1 MARALIGYYGAP
13 DCVASAQTRD
23 RLRVSQ
29 STLVSQRD
37 GMMLSVLVI
46 AKRDSLSGIA
56 QKRRCHKPMRKTVGT
71 NTTSAAHS
79 AGRLARLLVV
89 ILASATVWAQAQDTP
104 QAKAG
109 PAQVITEVTEQV
121 MRVVAEADT
130 YFDEDPDRYYREID
144 SALAVVVDWR
154 GFATAVMG
162 EYYSRGRSMDSDGR
176 ANLKRQRDEFAQTLR
191 EGLIRSYAKGLL
203 AFGGA
208 EMVVKGVEASPQ
220 SARIAS
226 VTQLVYG
233 EADRVYTIR
242 YQMGQY
248 KDGSWRLRNLIIETI
263 NLGEIYRNQFVALA
277 KDANEDLDL
286 VISQWNETIS
296 EQAEELAR
304 D

>member
-1 MARALIGYYGAP
+1 LVGHKVTNAPRLGTESDNGDVSIVIGIHADHRQFLGLTATLLIVCLLAIPTWVMADGSELK
-13 DCVASAQTRD
+13 
-23 RLRVSQ
+23 
-29 STLVSQRD
+29 ST
-37 GMMLSVLVI
+37 
-46 AKRDSLSGIA
+46 
-56 QKRRCHKPMRKTVGT
+56 
-71 NTTSAAHS
+71 
-79 AGRLARLLVV
+79 
-89 ILASATVWAQAQDTP
+89 
-104 QAKAG
+104 G
-109 PAQVITEVTEQV
+109 PAEVIRDVTEQI
-121 MRVVAEADT
+121 MSVVADANE
-130 YFDEDPDRYYREID
+130 YFDEDPDRYYQEID
-144 SALAVVVDWR
+144 AALADLVDWR

-162 EYYSRGRSMDSDGR
+162 DYYSRGRTMDAAGR
-176 ANLKRQRDEFAQTLR
+176 EQLKRQRDAFAATLR

-208 EMVVKGVEASPQ
+208 QMEVQGAEASPQ

-263 NLGEIYRNQFVALA
+263 NLGEIYRNQFSALA
-277 KDANEDLDL
+277 QEADDDLDL
-286 VISQWNETIS
+286 AISQWNAMIA

>member
-1 MARALIGYYGAP
+1 MLTVLGRAE
-13 DCVASAQTRD
+13 
-23 RLRVSQ
+23 
-29 STLVSQRD
+29 
-37 GMMLSVLVI
+37 
-46 AKRDSLSGIA
+46 RDSLAGIA
-56 QKRRCHKPMRKTVGT
+56 QKWRRQKPMSETVGT
-71 NTTSAAHS
+71 NTTSPANS
-79 AGRLARLLVV
+79 AGRLARLLLV
-89 ILASATVWAQAQDTP
+89 ILASVNVWAQAEDAP
-104 QAKAG
+104 QANAG

-130 YFDEDPDRYYREID
+130 YFDQDPDRYYREID
-144 SALAVVVDWR
+144 SALAAVVDWR

-162 EYYSRGRSMDSDGR
+162 EYFSRGRSMDSDGR

-233 EADRVYTIR
+233 DADRVYTIR

-286 VISQWNETIS
+286 VIAQWNETIS

>member
-13 DCVASAQTRD
+13 DCFSAAQNRD
-23 RLRVSQ
+23 RLRASQ
-29 STLVSQRD
+29 STLVSRLD
-37 GMMLSVLVI
+37 GMMLIVPGR
-46 AKRDSLSGIA
+46 AERDSLAGIA
-56 QKRRCHKPMRKTVGT
+56 QKWRRQKPMRKTVGT
-71 NTTSAAHS
+71 NTTSAANS
-79 AGRLARLLVV
+79 AGPLARLLLV
-89 ILASATVWAQAQDTP
+89 ILTSVTVWAQVEDTAQ
-104 QAKAG
+104 ANAG

-130 YFDEDPDRYYREID
+130 YFDQDPDRYYREID

-162 EYYSRGRSMDSDGR
+162 DYYSRGRSMDSDGR

-208 EMVVKGVEASPQ
+208 EMVVQGVEASPQ

-286 VISQWNETIS
+286 VIAQWNETIS

>member
-1 MARALIGYYGAP
+1 
-13 DCVASAQTRD
+13 
-23 RLRVSQ
+23 
-29 STLVSQRD
+29 
-37 GMMLSVLVI
+37 MLSVLGI

-56 QKRRCHKPMRKTVGT
+56 QKRRCQKPMRKTVGI

-89 ILASATVWAQAQDTP
+89 ILASVTLWAQAEDAP
-104 QAKAG
+104 KAEAG

-286 VISQWNETIS
+286 VIAEWNETIS

>member
-13 DCVASAQTRD
+13 DWVASAQNRG

-37 GMMLSVLVI
+37 GMMLTVLGV

-56 QKRRCHKPMRKTVGT
+56 QKRRCQKPMRKTVGT
-71 NTTSAAHS
+71 NTTTPANS

-89 ILASATVWAQAQDTP
+89 ILASVTVWAQAQDTP

-109 PAQVITEVTEQV
+109 PAHVITEVTEQV
-121 MRVVAEADT
+121 MRVVAEADM

-286 VISQWNETIS
+286 VIAQWNETIS

>member
-1 MARALIGYYGAP
+1 MLTVLRRAE
-13 DCVASAQTRD
+13 RW
-23 RLRVSQ
+23 
-29 STLVSQRD
+29 
-37 GMMLSVLVI
+37 
-46 AKRDSLSGIA
+46 SLAGIVE
-56 QKRRCHKPMRKTVGT
+56 KRRRHKPMMKTLGT
-71 NTTSAAHS
+71 NTTSLTNRGA
-79 AGRLARLLVV
+79 RLARQLTV
-89 ILASATVWAQAQDTP
+89 ILASVTVWAQAEEAS
-104 QAKAG
+104 QADAG
-109 PAQVITEVTEQV
+109 PAKVITEVTEQV

-130 YFDEDPDRYYREID
+130 YFDQDPDRYYREID

-162 EYYSRGRSMDSDGR
+162 EYYSRGRSMDQDGR
-176 ANLKRQRDEFAQTLR
+176 ANLKRQRDEFARTLR

-277 KDANEDLDL
+277 KEANEDLDL
-286 VISQWNETIS
+286 VIAQWNDTIS